1 MKQSIDIDEI
11 KDKLYAKLEKSG
23 WNTKLRGFIYST
35 EFELIIKKLIKQ
47 TQDGKRFTPAIK
59 NWFRA
64 FEECP
69 VSELKV
75 VMVGQDPYPSVNQAD
90 GIAFSLST
98 STEMQPTLTYLL
110 DAIDRTVYD
119 NRGVVDRNMDL
130 TRWSNQGLLM
140 LNAALTTSVGKIGQH
155 YNIWQPFLAY
165 LFDYLTWNC
174 PGLVYIY
181 MGKQAQQ
188 WADAVNDNNY
198 KFLLSHPA
206 SAYYNNDKIWDCGD
220 TFVKTTEILDKNYKH
235 KMIW

>member
-165 LFDYLTWNC
+165 LFDYLTWHC

>member
-11 KDKLYAKLEKSG
+11 KDKIYAKLEKSG

-75 VMVGQDPYPSVNQAD
+75 VMVGQDPYPGVNQAD

-165 LFDYLTWNC
+165 LFDYLTWHC

>member
-11 KDKLYAKLEKSG
+11 KDKIYAKLEKSG

-75 VMVGQDPYPSVNQAD
+75 VMVGQDPYPGVNQAD

-98 STEMQPTLTYLL
+98 SDEIQPSLTYLF

-119 NRGVVDRNMDL
+119 GANVVDRNLDL
-130 TRWSNQGLLM
+130 TRWSNQGVLL
-140 LNAALTTSVGKIGQH
+140 LNTALTTTVGKIGQH
-155 YNIWQPFLAY
+155 YMIWQPFMAY

-198 KFLLSHPA
+198 KFMLSHPA
-206 SAYYNNDKIWDCGD
+206 SAYYNQDQIWDCGD
-220 TFVKTTEILDKNYKH
+220 VFKRTTEIVEKNYNH
-235 KMIW
+235 KMTW

>member
-1 MKQSIDIDEI
+1 
-11 KDKLYAKLEKSG
+11 
-23 WNTKLRGFIYST
+23 
-35 EFELIIKKLIKQ
+35 
-47 TQDGKRFTPAIK
+47 
-59 NWFRA
+59 
-64 FEECP
+64 
-69 VSELKV
+69 
-75 VMVGQDPYPSVNQAD
+75 
-90 GIAFSLST
+90 
-98 STEMQPTLTYLL
+98 MQPTLTYLL
-110 DAIDRTVYD
+110 DAVDRTVYD

-165 LFDYLTWNC
+165 LFDYLTWHC